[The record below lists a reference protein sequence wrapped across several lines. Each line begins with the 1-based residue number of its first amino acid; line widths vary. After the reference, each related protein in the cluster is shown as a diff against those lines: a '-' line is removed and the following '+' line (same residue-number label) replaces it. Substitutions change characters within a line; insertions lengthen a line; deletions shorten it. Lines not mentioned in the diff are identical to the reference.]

1 MSEEAFVKEFVE
13 KVEDSTKLRHLRE
26 DVSRMCKS
34 DRVSTFPGF
43 SCWNGLFSRI
53 TARVDGQREHEVP
66 LSCGLLRLRKDGWS
80 STSATD
86 LESIAF
92 IVVCSV

>member
-1 MSEEAFVKEFVE
+1 MKEFAE

-26 DVSRMCKS
+26 GVSRMCKS
-34 DRVSTFPGF
+34 DRVSTFPGV